1 MFKKLII
8 SSAVLAGAFFGVS
21 GITGAATEAVFNQY
35 GPGVANYGDESDFLN
50 VAPTGSNNFDNSE
63 AICNGEEGVLRV
75 YIHNG
80 SPAENNATGVGIAS
94 NTAVTLADS
103 AGGAAATNHTISA
116 TVGANTS
123 TGGYTSATDT
133 VNINCANPVTLSV
146 SEAQM
151 YTSDGTFVPQ
161 TGFGFGNTTAV
172 SNDGNQ
178 TGVWPGCWEYIGWVY
193 IKFTATEVEPEPYVP
208 SADLSLKKKV
218 QTQDAQDEEAPV
230 KVETGD
236 VVTYEIIV
244 TNNGPDPAVNVI
256 VTDGLPAG
264 VTMIG
269 TPNFNLGTIQ
279 PGASETVTFQ
289 ATVTGTDG
297 DPIRNNATVKSD
309 TSDPSDDNNEDEANI
324 VVDNPVYVPSA
335 DLSLKKKVQTQDA
348 QDEEAPVKVETGDV
362 VTYEIIVTNNGP
374 DPAVNVI
381 VTDGLPA
388 GVTMIGTPNF
398 NLGTIQPGASE
409 TVTFQATVTGTD
421 GDPIRNNATVKSD
434 TSDPSDDNNEDE
446 ANIVV
451 DNPEVVV
458 SIECTGLEMIE
469 LDNGD
474 FKITI
479 TGTATNA
486 NITGYTLVINDGT
499 SDETVNLAP
508 SSDDSGMAMYT
519 WTGRDITKT
528 YVIKGTVVTDAGV
541 APFEAICDPELN
553 APAEIAQVSIKKSV
567 EDNDAQTAGEAVSVS
582 MGDEVAY
589 KIAVTANAGNTMD
602 ATEVVVSDNLPTGLT
617 FVSADNNY
625 DENSGTWTIDSVAPG
640 ETVILT
646 IKATVDTIGNHNNV
660 ATIDNFDQIDLDDT
674 SDNTDPANV
683 LAEGENVCTGIE
695 LVVID
700 EQDGKKTVTFV
711 ITVNNSN
718 DVTNINYVVTNTE
731 TGAEETVV
739 INYGQKVTKMFT
751 AGKYTVDATISYDNG
766 GNDTTTCSDTLVVD
780 EPKVLGKKTPTP
792 KRTIPTTV
800 KELPNTGAAVAGLF
814 SLSAFGASAKTLYS
828 SRRSLRE
835 TLLNR

>member
-193 IKFTATEVEPEPYVP
+193 IKFTATEVEPEP
-208 SADLSLKKKV
+208 
-218 QTQDAQDEEAPV
+218 
-230 KVETGD
+230 
-236 VVTYEIIV
+236 
-244 TNNGPDPAVNVI
+244 
-256 VTDGLPAG
+256 
-264 VTMIG
+264 
-269 TPNFNLGTIQ
+269 
-279 PGASETVTFQ
+279 
-289 ATVTGTDG
+289 
-297 DPIRNNATVKSD
+297 
-309 TSDPSDDNNEDEANI
+309 
-324 VVDNPVYVPSA
+324 YVPSA